1 MCLFLPFV
9 LDTHRLS
16 LHRQKKKK
24 NILPSL
30 SYLLPFHSFNENLSL
45 SLSLIRFIIKI
56 NNARLAFLVE
66 NEKILRDFRAT
77 GYRFNYRK
85 KTYLLFIPAGRWRR
99 FYDDALEKGVK
110 CLDGRKIGENLILAS
125 NRSYRTRV

>member
-16 LHRQKKKK
+16 LHRQKKK
-24 NILPSL
+24 NILSSL
-30 SYLLPFHSFNENLSL
+30 SYPSIPLTKTYP